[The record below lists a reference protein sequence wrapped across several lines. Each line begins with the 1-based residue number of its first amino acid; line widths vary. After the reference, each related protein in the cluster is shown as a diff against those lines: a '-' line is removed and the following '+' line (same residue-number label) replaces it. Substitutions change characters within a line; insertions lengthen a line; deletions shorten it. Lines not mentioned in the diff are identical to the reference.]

1 MERAIRIG
9 LDSTKI
15 VLTKACQEWFVKK
28 YPQGM
33 IYEYV
38 VTEPFDL
45 KAMGMDFVEITDTM
59 GIPYRMPLRFGVDS
73 SFKMYNE
80 DKKGE

>member
-9 LDSTKI
+9 LESTKI
-15 VLTKACQEWFVKK
+15 VLTKACQEWFVKA
-28 YPQGM
+28 YPPGI
-33 IYEYV
+33 IYEYEL
-38 VTEPFDL
+38 TGYFNL
-45 KAMGMDFVEITDTM
+45 KSMGKDFVDVTDTM

-80 DKKGE
+80 DKKGQ